1 MLRQITSQEKLIEV
15 IRALPVLSELLE
27 EENGKPR
34 YCSAQERDILIKGK
48 RENAIDRMIYY
59 LQLLVY
65 GPSEE
70 IMHQGD
76 LDGNKLYIAVSHALD
91 VCITDHT
98 DTIRRFRL
106 SPGQPFGGMSLL
118 ADAERKATIS
128 VPPDVPEAQVLEVAR
143 VAIPFLRNL
152 PRFAKAIDESYR
164 ARGFDFLISA
174 VQKHVG
180 QEFEPLEF
188 ETLRR
193 VAEMKVY
200 GANHVLCQKTEQ
212 IDYIYL
218 IKDGWVQRQHD
229 ESLVDVLGTGN
240 CLGLE
245 WQNADSKWE
254 YTATAK
260 ARTEVLE
267 ISLSRLLPER
277 ALLEKVR
284 YLFDKFSDFDSKR
297 DLVAN
302 RLGPTA
308 ATAVKQEI
316 ETGIVDVRNLL
327 VMDMDKCVRCG
338 NCSLACQK
346 VHGQSRL
353 VRRGISIS
361 RPVALGSSSRQHVL
375 LPQVCLQCKSP
386 ECLVECPTGA
396 IHRDS
401 QGLVDIKAEICTGC
415 MRCAA
420 QCPYN
425 AIWMI
430 PRENEATAPLDLHG
444 LLREPSASEP
454 QAAPVSQSAS
464 GKNVAAKCNL
474 CENTSLNPP
483 GVRRQAYSCEENCPT
498 GALVRVDPR
507 EYFDEIQ
514 HTIGK
519 EIFRND
525 TQVLG
530 RNIHKSDPPIW
541 YCHILGSLLTIGLAI
556 AGNWTWHRYG
566 LDGRIGAARL
576 SSLRWVTAFVG
587 LAGIA
592 GALLYSIRRRIY
604 RSRWWPLRYWRLL
617 HVYCGIIAG
626 AAFLLHG
633 GTHLGGWLTRVLYV
647 SFDSMIITG
656 LFGGAAYYLIPRIL
670 TSIEEEPLLIEDL
683 IERRRQLREE
693 IDQIKTASD
702 QLRQL
707 IERRVNPEL
716 RSLKYLVRQYVYRE
730 ELAKLLDDA
739 GEKLRPEIQLLSGEH
754 QRIAKSAIESSVV
767 LSRVESLVYLH
778 RVLKW
783 WLIPHVSSSAFMLAF
798 LVAHIVQVVLFLPRR

>member
-76 LDGNKLYIAVSHALD
+76 QDGNKLYIAVSHALD

-98 DTIRRFRL
+98 DTIRRLRL
-106 SPGQPFGGMSLL
+106 LPGEPFGGMSLL

-128 VPPDVPEAQVLEVAR
+128 VPPDVSEAQVLEISR

-174 VQKHVG
+174 VQEQVG
-180 QEFEPLEF
+180 EEFEPLEF
-188 ETLRR
+188 QTLRR

-200 GANHVLCQKTEQ
+200 GANHVLCLKTNQ

-218 IKDGWVQRQHD
+218 IKDGWVQRQHN
-229 ESLVDVLGTGN
+229 ESLVDVLGAGN

-267 ISLSRLLPER
+267 ISLSRLLPDR

-297 DLVAN
+297 DLEAN
-302 RLGPTA
+302 RLEPESATA
-308 ATAVKQEI
+308 AKQEI

-338 NCSLACQK
+338 NCSLACQE

-361 RPVALGSSSRQHVL
+361 RPVALGSSFRQHVL
-375 LPQVCLQCKSP
+375 LPQVCLQCKNP

-401 QGLVDIKAEICTGC
+401 QGLVDITAEICTGC

-430 PRENEATAPLDLHG
+430 PRENEARLDLQG
-444 LLREPSASEP
+444 PLKESSASEP
-454 QAAPVSQSAS
+454 QAASVSQSAS
-464 GKNVAAKCNL
+464 AKKVAAKCNL
-474 CENTSLNPP
+474 CENTPLNPP

-525 TQVLG
+525 TQVIG
-530 RNIHKSDPPIW
+530 RNIHKSDPLIW
-541 YCHILGSLLTIGLAI
+541 YCHILGSLLTIGLTV
-556 AGNWTWHRYG
+556 AGIWTWHRYG
-566 LDGRIGAARL
+566 LDTPMFPTRL
-576 SSLRWVTAFVG
+576 SSLRWLAAFVG
-587 LAGIA
+587 LAGIV
-592 GALLYSIRRRIY
+592 GALLYSIRRRLY
-604 RSRWWPLRYWRLL
+604 RNRWWPLRYWRLL
-617 HVYCGIIAG
+617 HVYFGIIAA

-633 GTHLGGWLTRVLYV
+633 GTHWGGWLTRVLYI

-656 LFGGAAYYLIPRIL
+656 LFGGAAYYLIPRIM

-683 IERRRQLREE
+683 IERRGQLREE
-693 IDQIKTASD
+693 IDQVKTVSD

-707 IERRVNPEL
+707 IERRVNPQL

-730 ELAKLLDDA
+730 ELATLLDEA
-739 GEKLRPEIQLLSGEH
+739 GEKLRPEIQLLSKEH
-754 QRIAKSAIESSVV
+754 QGIAKKAIENSVV

-783 WLIPHVSSSAFMLAF
+783 WLIPHVSSTAFMLAF
-798 LVAHIVQVVLFLPRR
+798 LVAHIVQVVFFLPRR